1 MGLELGWEL
10 EYDRGWGL
18 GLGFRVGCG
27 VRLNVGIGMK
37 VAVRAGLEV
46 RVSAICV
53 TRAIGAR
60 MHVTNTPTEASTA
73 MNHQRSPEQ

>member
-1 MGLELGWEL
+1 M
-10 EYDRGWGL
+10 
-18 GLGFRVGCG
+18 GFRVGCR
-27 VRLNVGIGMK
+27 VRLDFGGFGLIK
-37 VAVRAGLEV
+37 VAVRVGLGV

-73 MNHQRSPEQ
+73 MSHQRSPEQWTAGSARK

>member
-1 MGLELGWEL
+1 M
-10 EYDRGWGL
+10 

-27 VRLNVGIGMK
+27 VRFNLGIG
-37 VAVRAGLEV
+37 VELAVRAGREV

-60 MHVTNTPTEASTA
+60 MHVPNTPTKASTA
-73 MNHQRSPEQ
+73 MSHQTSPEQWTAGSARK

>member
-1 MGLELGWEL
+1 M
-10 EYDRGWGL
+10 GWGL
-18 GLGFRVGCG
+18 RLGFRVGCG
-27 VRLNVGIGMK
+27 VSLNLGVGVK

-46 RVSAICV
+46 RLSAICV

-73 MNHQRSPEQ
+73 MSHQTSPEQ